1 MPRLSL
7 SKAALH
13 KEGAQLK
20 RFKQYLPSLDL
31 KRQQLVVERT
41 KAMVEL
47 NNTQD
52 QIDSSYALVK
62 EQLPM
67 LSSKHIDMESLV
79 TIREVDISEEN
90 VVGVKLP
97 YLKQV
102 KIQSKPYSLLSKP
115 HWVDLLVVLLKEM
128 LELKVKLEV
137 DQQRVEILQ
146 QAVKKVTQRVNP
158 FDKVLIPRAQQNIR
172 KIRIFLSDTE
182 RAAVVRAKITKNKR
196 LNLEKSVARG

>member
-1 MPRLSL
+1 MARLSL

-41 KAMVEL
+41 KALTQL
-47 NNTQD
+47 NNTHD
-52 QIDSSYALVK
+52 QIERCYALVK

-67 LSSKHIDMESLV
+67 LSSEHVEMNSLV
-79 TIREVDISEEN
+79 AVDQIDISEEN
-90 VVGVKLP
+90 LVGVKLP
-97 YLKQV
+97 YLKQIE
-102 KIQSKPYSLLSKP
+102 IQSKPYSLLSKP
-115 HWVDLLVVLLKEM
+115 HWVDLLVVQLKEM
-128 LELKVKLEV
+128 LELQVRLKV
-137 DQQRVEILQ
+137 DQERVKILQ
-146 QAVKKVTQRVNP
+146 LAVKKVTQRVNL

-172 KIRIFLSDTE
+172 KIRIYLSDTE

-196 LNLEKSVARG
+196 LN

>member
-1 MPRLSL
+1 MARLSF

-41 KAMVEL
+41 KAMAEL
-47 NNTQD
+47 SNTQD
-52 QIDSSYALVK
+52 QIESCYALVK

-67 LSSKHIDMESLV
+67 LSSEHIEMNGLV
-79 TIREVDISEEN
+79 TIKQVEMSEEN

-97 YLKQV
+97 YLNQ
-102 KIQSKPYSLLSKP
+102 IEIYSKPYSLLSKP
-115 HWVDLLVVLLKEM
+115 HWVDLLVVQLKEM
-128 LELKVKLEV
+128 LELKVKLKV
-137 DQQRVEILQ
+137 NQKRVEILQ
-146 QAVKKVTQRVNP
+146 QAVKKVTQRVNL

-172 KIRIFLSDTE
+172 NIRIFLSDTE

-196 LNLEKSVARG
+196 LKEAF

>member
-1 MPRLSL
+1 MSRLSF

-41 KAMVEL
+41 KAL
-47 NNTQD
+47 AQLSNTQD
-52 QIDSSYALVK
+52 EIEKCYELVK

-67 LSSKHIDMESLV
+67 LSSEHINMNSLV
-79 TIREVDISEEN
+79 TVNQVDMSEEN
-90 VVGVKLP
+90 LVGVKLP
-97 YLKQV
+97 YLKQIE
-102 KIQSKPYSLLSKP
+102 IQSKPYSLLSKP
-115 HWVDLLVVLLKEM
+115 HWVDLLVILLKEM
-128 LELKVKLEV
+128 LELKVRLKI
-137 DQQRVEILQ
+137 DKKRVEILQ
-146 QAVKKVTQRVNP
+146 QAVKKVTQRVNL
-158 FDKVLIPRAQQNIR
+158 FDKVLIPRTQKKIR

-196 LNLEKSVARG
+196 QKESF